1 MKVLMAGHGG
11 PIRKDDEIF
20 IEQLRSRFPDITF
33 EAGGSNEEQLTQVVD
48 AEVYHGWP
56 QREVFLA
63 AKNMKWLHVPGT
75 GIDDGIFGTP
85 ELSDSDIIVTN
96 CRGPHAPPMADHV
109 MGMIL
114 TIAHR
119 LREQWEDQQNHYWD
133 TNKYNNLLGLNGK
146 TIGILAAGDIGSQ
159 IAKRAHG
166 FGMNVYAVDKHPDV
180 VKERNNGN
188 IPEGIDHLWNLNKLD
203 EMLEYCSNK
212 FYELK
217 INTNATKLT
226 EKLIHKILQS
236 GVTDVVFSVDS
247 YKKDDYER
255 IRVQGIFESVV
266 DNIKKFAEIRREFY
280 PESKCATRVSGVR
293 VDKELDEFLSL
304 NFIPR
309 VGGGIGI
316 TRLLHAM
323 NEYTIRQIV
332 ANM

>member
-1 MKVLMAGHGG
+1 MAGHGG

-203 EMLEYCSNK
+203 EMLEISDWFVIAAPLTPETLGIIDSRRIGLMKNGAYFILISRGGIAD
-212 FYELK
+212 EQAVIEALK
-217 INTNATKLT
+217 SGKLAGAAIDSFVT
-226 EKLIHKILQS
+226 EPLPTTSPFWDMENVIVSPHASALTPEMWEGRRK
-236 GVTDVVFSVDS
+236 
-247 YKKDDYER
+247 
-255 IRVQGIFESVV
+255 IFEENLRRYLTNEPFLYVC
-266 DNIKKFAEIRREFY
+266 DKKAGF
-280 PESKCATRVSGVR
+280 
-293 VDKELDEFLSL
+293 
-304 NFIPR
+304 
-309 VGGGIGI
+309 
-316 TRLLHAM
+316 
-323 NEYTIRQIV
+323 
-332 ANM
+332 

>member
-146 TIGILAAGDIGSQ
+146 TT
-159 IAKRAHG
+159 
-166 FGMNVYAVDKHPDV
+166 
-180 VKERNNGN
+180 
-188 IPEGIDHLWNLNKLD
+188 
-203 EMLEYCSNK
+203 C
-212 FYELK
+212 
-217 INTNATKLT
+217 
-226 EKLIHKILQS
+226 
-236 GVTDVVFSVDS
+236 
-247 YKKDDYER
+247 
-255 IRVQGIFESVV
+255 
-266 DNIKKFAEIRREFY
+266 RR
-280 PESKCATRVSGVR
+280 
-293 VDKELDEFLSL
+293 
-304 NFIPR
+304 
-309 VGGGIGI
+309 
-316 TRLLHAM
+316 
-323 NEYTIRQIV
+323 
-332 ANM
+332 

>member
-203 EMLEYCSNK
+203 EMLEISDWFVIAAPLTPETLGIIDSRRIGLMKIGAYFILISRGGIAD
-212 FYELK
+212 EEAVIEALK
-217 INTNATKLT
+217 SGKLAGAAIDSFVT
-226 EKLIHKILQS
+226 EPLPTTSPFWDMENVIVSPHASALTPEMWEGRRK
-236 GVTDVVFSVDS
+236 
-247 YKKDDYER
+247 
-255 IRVQGIFESVV
+255 IFEENLRRYLTNEPFLYVC
-266 DNIKKFAEIRREFY
+266 DKKAGF
-280 PESKCATRVSGVR
+280 
-293 VDKELDEFLSL
+293 
-304 NFIPR
+304 
-309 VGGGIGI
+309 
-316 TRLLHAM
+316 
-323 NEYTIRQIV
+323 
-332 ANM
+332 

>member
-20 IEQLRSRFPDITF
+20 IEQLKSRFPDITF

-203 EMLEYCSNK
+203 EMLEISDWFVIAAPLTPETLGIIDSRRIGLMKNGAYFILISRGGIAD
-212 FYELK
+212 EQALIEALK
-217 INTNATKLT
+217 SGKLAGAAIDSFVT
-226 EKLIHKILQS
+226 EPLPTTSPFWDMENVIVSPHASALTPEMWEGRRK
-236 GVTDVVFSVDS
+236 
-247 YKKDDYER
+247 
-255 IRVQGIFESVV
+255 IFEENLRRYLTNEPFLYVC
-266 DNIKKFAEIRREFY
+266 DKKAGF
-280 PESKCATRVSGVR
+280 
-293 VDKELDEFLSL
+293 
-304 NFIPR
+304 
-309 VGGGIGI
+309 
-316 TRLLHAM
+316 
-323 NEYTIRQIV
+323 
-332 ANM
+332 

>member
-48 AEVYHGWP
+48 AEVYYGWP
-56 QREVFLA
+56 QREVFLV

-203 EMLEYCSNK
+203 EMLEISDWFVIAAPLTPETLGIIDSRRIGLMKNGAYFILISRGGIAD
-212 FYELK
+212 EQAVIEALK
-217 INTNATKLT
+217 SGKLAGAAIDSFVT
-226 EKLIHKILQS
+226 EPLPTTSPFWDMENVIVSPHASALTPEMWEGRRK
-236 GVTDVVFSVDS
+236 
-247 YKKDDYER
+247 
-255 IRVQGIFESVV
+255 IFEENLRRYLTNEPFLYVC
-266 DNIKKFAEIRREFY
+266 DKKAGF
-280 PESKCATRVSGVR
+280 
-293 VDKELDEFLSL
+293 
-304 NFIPR
+304 
-309 VGGGIGI
+309 
-316 TRLLHAM
+316 
-323 NEYTIRQIV
+323 
-332 ANM
+332 

>member
-20 IEQLRSRFPDITF
+20 IEQLKSRFPDITF

-203 EMLEYCSNK
+203 EMLEISDWFVIAAPLTPETLGIIDSRRIGLMKNGAYFILISRGGIAD
-212 FYELK
+212 EQAVIEALK
-217 INTNATKLT
+217 SGKLAGAAIDSFVT
-226 EKLIHKILQS
+226 EPLPTTSPFWDMENVIVSPHASALTPEMWEGRRK
-236 GVTDVVFSVDS
+236 
-247 YKKDDYER
+247 
-255 IRVQGIFESVV
+255 IFEENLRRYLTNEPFLYVC
-266 DNIKKFAEIRREFY
+266 DKKAGF
-280 PESKCATRVSGVR
+280 
-293 VDKELDEFLSL
+293 
-304 NFIPR
+304 
-309 VGGGIGI
+309 
-316 TRLLHAM
+316 
-323 NEYTIRQIV
+323 
-332 ANM
+332 

>member
-203 EMLEYCSNK
+203 EMLEISDWFVIAAPLTPETLGIIDSRRIGLMKNGAYFILISRGGIAD
-212 FYELK
+212 EQAVIEALK
-217 INTNATKLT
+217 SGKLAGAAIDSFVT
-226 EKLIHKILQS
+226 EPLPTTSPFWDMENVIVSPHASALTPEMWEGRRK
-236 GVTDVVFSVDS
+236 
-247 YKKDDYER
+247 
-255 IRVQGIFESVV
+255 IFEENLRRYLTNEPFLYVC
-266 DNIKKFAEIRREFY
+266 DKKAGF
-280 PESKCATRVSGVR
+280 
-293 VDKELDEFLSL
+293 
-304 NFIPR
+304 
-309 VGGGIGI
+309 
-316 TRLLHAM
+316 
-323 NEYTIRQIV
+323 
-332 ANM
+332 

>member
-20 IEQLRSRFPDITF
+20 IEQLRSRFPNVTF
-33 EAGGSNEEQLTQVVD
+33 EAGGSNEEQLAQVVD

-56 QREVFLA
+56 KREVFLA
-63 AKNMKWLHVPGT
+63 AKKLQWLHVPGT

-85 ELSDSDIIVTN
+85 ELSDSDVIITN

-119 LREQWEDQQNHYWD
+119 LREQWKDQQNHYWNTD
-133 TNKYNNLLGLNGK
+133 KYHNLLELNGR

-188 IPEGIDHLWNLNKLD
+188 LPEGIDHLWNLNKLD
-203 EMLEYCSNK
+203 EMLEISDWFVIAAPLTPETRGIIDKRRVGLMKDGSYFILISRGGIAD
-212 FYELK
+212 EQAVIEALK
-217 INTNATKLT
+217 SGKLAGAAIDSFVT
-226 EKLIHKILQS
+226 EPLPI
-236 GVTDVVFSVDS
+236 DS
-247 YKKDDYER
+247 PFWDMENVIVSPHASALTPEMWDGRRK
-255 IRVQGIFESVV
+255 IFEENLRRYLANEPFLYVC
-266 DNIKKFAEIRREFY
+266 DKKAGF
-280 PESKCATRVSGVR
+280 
-293 VDKELDEFLSL
+293 
-304 NFIPR
+304 
-309 VGGGIGI
+309 
-316 TRLLHAM
+316 
-323 NEYTIRQIV
+323 
-332 ANM
+332 